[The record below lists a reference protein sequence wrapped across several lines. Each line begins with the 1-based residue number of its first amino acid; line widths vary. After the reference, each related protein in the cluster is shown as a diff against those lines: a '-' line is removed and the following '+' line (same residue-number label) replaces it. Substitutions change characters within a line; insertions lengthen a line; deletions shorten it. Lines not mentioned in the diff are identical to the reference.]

1 MEKVA
6 VADVALDPRSGGA
19 EALFTYSNQDGWT
32 VGEVVLA
39 PLGNRPALGVIV
51 ATREVHPAELGF
63 PLTSLKPLQG
73 RVDGISLPP
82 PVVSLARYVAEE
94 YLCPLPVALSGA
106 LPPSI
111 RDRLV
116 TAWKITGQTTQSSL
130 TPLQIEMLRVM
141 DESGGAL
148 FDTKTKRLP
157 AATVRALRLLAGKGL
172 VERTLRVQPAG
183 ERRKTEG
190 MFRLTANSDEVELFL
205 HKFGRRKPAQAVAL
219 MALQSAGEAN
229 FSSTDIKALAGVTE
243 STVKSLFDAGL
254 LLRVDSDVAN
264 VPTPPTPNP
273 AQQVA
278 IEALEDAVK
287 ERRTESYLL
296 FGVTGSGKTEV
307 YLRAAAQALA
317 AGRQVLYIVPE
328 IALASQAIARLR
340 DRFGRS
346 VAVLH
351 SELAT
356 GERLQ
361 NWLRIRSGEAAV
373 VLGARSALFAPMAN
387 LGLIVMDEEHD
398 GAYKQDSAPRYHA
411 KHLAL
416 YLGQIHGCPVVLG
429 SATPSIESFAEAEAE
444 RLTLLPLPYRA
455 AKATLPEVQI
465 VDLADGYRRGAPEI
479 LGEALRQEL
488 SDCLDRGEQAILFL
502 NRRAYAPFT
511 LCRECG
517 HQFQCPNCAISLSL
531 HRRDDRLKC
540 HHCGYQILPPGSCPA
555 CKSKK
560 IGAFGIGTE
569 KVEEAIAL
577 QFPEKVVARLDRDVT
592 RKKGALEEVL
602 AGFRSG
608 EIHVLVGTQMVA
620 KGLDFPNVT
629 VVGVIAAD
637 ISLNLPD
644 FRASERTY
652 QLLSQVAGR
661 AGRGQRKGRVI
672 IQTFNPDHVA
682 VQAAQNHDYLG
693 FFAAIA
699 AEREAAHYPP
709 HCRLINIVLS
719 GTSRTDVVTSATAVR
734 DLLAPLEADGFE
746 LLGPVDCAVERLQT
760 LWRRHL
766 LVKRPLNVSSMV
778 IADALKGFSPTG
790 KVQMMIDVDPGN
802 LM

>member
-19 EALFTYSNQDGWT
+19 EALFTYRNDEGWA

-51 ATREVHPAELGF
+51 ATRTVSPADLGF

-73 RVDGISLPP
+73 RVDGIGLPA
-82 PVVSLARYVAEE
+82 PVVALARFVAEE

-116 TAWKITGQTTQSSL
+116 TAWQITEKVSEMSL
-130 TPLQIEMLRVM
+130 TPLQAEILQVM
-141 DESGGAL
+141 KEAGGAL
-148 FDTKTKRLP
+148 YDTKTKRIP
-157 AATVRALRLLAGKGL
+157 APTVRALRLLVGKGL
-172 VERTLRVQPAG
+172 VARTLRVQPAG
-183 ERRKTEG
+183 ERRKAEG
-190 MFRLTANSDEVELFL
+190 MFRLNPNSEEVETFL
-205 HKFGRRKPAQAVAL
+205 LKFGRRKPAQAVAL
-219 MALQSAGEAN
+219 MAMQSASEAL
-229 FSSTDIKALAGVTE
+229 FSSSDIKALASVTE
-243 STVKSLFDAGL
+243 STVKALFDAGL
-254 LLRVDSDVAN
+254 LIRTDDDLAHA
-264 VPTPPTPNP
+264 PIPPDPNP
-273 AQQVA
+273 AQSVA
-278 IEALEDAVK
+278 IAAIEDAVR
-287 ERRTESYLL
+287 ECRNESYLL
-296 FGVTGSGKTEV
+296 FGITGSGKTEV
-307 YLRAAAQALA
+307 YLRAAAAALA
-317 AGRQVLYIVPE
+317 AGRQVLYLVPE

-340 DRFGRS
+340 DRFGKS

-361 NWLRIRSGEAAV
+361 NWLRIRSGDAAV
-373 VLGARSALFAPMAN
+373 VLGARSALFAPMGN

-411 KHLAL
+411 KNLAM
-416 YLGQIHGCPVVLG
+416 YLGQIHRCPVVLG
-429 SATPSIESFAEAEAE
+429 SATPNIETFSEAESE
-444 RLTLLPLPYRA
+444 KLTLLPLPYRA
-455 AKATLPEVQI
+455 AAATLPAVEI
-465 VDLADGYRRGAPEI
+465 VDLADGYRRGTPEI
-479 LGEALRQEL
+479 LGDLLRQEL
-488 SDCLDRGEQAILFL
+488 AACLDRNEQAILFL
-502 NRRAYAPFT
+502 NRRAYAPFV

-517 HQFQCPNCAISLSL
+517 HQFKCPNCAVSLSL
-531 HRRDDRLKC
+531 HRRDSRLKC
-540 HHCGYQILPPGSCPA
+540 HHCGYQILPPESCPA

-569 KVEEAIAL
+569 KVEEAIAA
-577 QFPEKVVARLDRDVT
+577 QFPTKVVARLDRDVT

-637 ISLNLPD
+637 ISLNMPD
-644 FRASERTY
+644 FRASERTF

-672 IQTFNPDHVA
+672 IQTFNPDHAA
-682 VQAAQNHDYLG
+682 VRAAQQHDYLG
-693 FFAAIA
+693 FYASIA

-709 HCRLINIVLS
+709 YCRLINIVLT
-719 GTSRTDVVTSATAVR
+719 GISRAEVITASEAVKEC
-734 DLLAPLEADGFE
+734 LEPLVNQGFE
-746 LLGPVDCAVERLQT
+746 ILGPVDCAVERLQT
-760 LWRRHL
+760 QWRRHL
-766 LVKRPLNVSSMV
+766 LVKRPLGVPSNVL
-778 IADALKGFSPTG
+778 ALALKGLVLKG
-790 KVQMMIDVDPGN
+790 KVLMMVDVDPGN